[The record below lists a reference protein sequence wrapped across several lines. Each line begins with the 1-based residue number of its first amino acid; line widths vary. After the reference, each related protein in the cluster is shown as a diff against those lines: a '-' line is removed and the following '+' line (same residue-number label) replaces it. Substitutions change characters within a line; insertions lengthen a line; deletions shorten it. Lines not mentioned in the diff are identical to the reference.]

1 MKKVK
6 VTYKVYQFDELSEE
20 AKLKATNDEIKNTLE
35 HGYDELTTNQ
45 KRAVDEAEE
54 LLTPWFVGE
63 YMWQYAKDEIE
74 DLCRMNDYLEDGS
87 YFWEGECGQF
97 ETEEVNEV

>member
-20 AKLKATNDEIKNTLE
+20 AKLKATNAEIENIMELE
-35 HGYDELTTNQ
+35 YQDLTTNQ
-45 KRAVDEAEE
+45 KKAVDEAEE
-54 LLTPWFVGE
+54 MLTPWFTAEYLWEYAGE
-63 YMWQYAKDEIE
+63 EVE